1 MVMKP
6 PHLHL
11 RFVPDTDQ
19 TGELFVHAESEG
31 FAGAASAW
39 FHFREISEFG
49 ELLAARCPLPPGET
63 LTLKGG
69 YWETGTQR
77 PQLEETLVGLT
88 VYAVGTTGKM
98 AVGVELMAGSYE
110 GQRAAS
116 RAQVRLEILT
126 DCGALRTFGEAIAGL
141 VQGGDRTVSL

>member
-1 MVMKP
+1 MVMKRP
-6 PHLHL
+6 QLHL

-39 FHFREISEFG
+39 FHFREIREFG
-49 ELLAARCPLPPGET
+49 ELLTARCPLPPGET

-77 PQLEETLVGLT
+77 PRLEETLVGLT
-88 VYAVGTTGKM
+88 VYAVGTTGTT
-98 AVGVELMAGSYE
+98 AVGVELMDGTYD
-110 GQRAAS
+110 GQRKAS
-116 RAQVRLEILT
+116 RAQVRLEILS
-126 DCGALRTFGEAIAGL
+126 DCSTLRTFGEAIAGL
-141 VQGGDRTVSL
+141 VQGGERTVGL